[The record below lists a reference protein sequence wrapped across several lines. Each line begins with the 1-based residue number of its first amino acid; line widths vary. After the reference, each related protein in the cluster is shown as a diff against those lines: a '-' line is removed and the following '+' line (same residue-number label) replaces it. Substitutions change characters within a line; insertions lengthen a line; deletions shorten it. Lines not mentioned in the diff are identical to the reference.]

1 MAGTTPGPAGGA
13 PAGATGVPAGGP
25 AGDPAGLPVLERGRS
40 LPADPPAVAFVSLPT
55 GVGGSTR
62 SLANLLGRLSGRATR
77 VLAGPPG
84 GRFVGMVG
92 ERGLAEW
99 HLPVVD
105 PLPGLAPLRRART
118 ALRLARA
125 LRPHRRRVRAI
136 HANGFNELAAALPA
150 AIAWRLPVVVWVHNF
165 TAGRAVAPMRAVWP
179 LVRRRTEVR
188 WAAVSPLARDLV
200 ADAGLARAE
209 DVAVVPNPI
218 DPADVVADRPPA
230 DEDDGAGGPPTVAF
244 LGTPRDYKGFQF
256 LPDLVE
262 KVAEREPV
270 RWLLF
275 TQQTDDHLPEVWDR
289 LRALE
294 ADGRLTIAGKTTDVA
309 GAYARC
315 DVVVCPSVLESF
327 CRVAAEAMLNG
338 IPVAGSDLGPVR
350 ALLGD
355 DEAGLLFP
363 VGDLDAGADAIA
375 RLARD
380 PQLRERLG
388 REGRARAAQFG
399 PEAVGDRFAQLLG
412 LGSAAGTPGER
423 TGPPSAPT
431 VPVS

>member
-1 MAGTTPGPAGGA
+1 MAETSPGPA
-13 PAGATGVPAGGP
+13 AGARAAEAPTAVGSGP
-25 AGDPAGLPVLERGRS
+25 PVLARGGS
-40 LPADPPAVAFVSLPT
+40 LPALPPAVAFVSLPT

-62 SLANLLGRLSGRATR
+62 SLANLMDRLGGRATR

-92 ERGLAEW
+92 DRDLAEW

-118 ALRLARA
+118 ALRLVRA
-125 LRPHRRRVRAI
+125 LRPHRRRVRAV

-150 AIAWRLPVVVWVHNF
+150 AIVWRLPVVVWVHNF

-200 ADAGLARAE
+200 AEAGLARAE

-218 DPADVVADRPPA
+218 DPADVVAAERPP
-230 DEDDGAGGPPTVAF
+230 AGGPPTVAF

-294 ADGRLTIAGKTTDVA
+294 AAGELTIAGKTTDVA

-338 IPVAGSDLGPVR
+338 IPVAGSDLEPVR

-355 DEAGLLFP
+355 GEAGLLFP

-380 PQLRERLG
+380 RQLRERLG
-388 REGRARAAQFG
+388 REGRVRAAQFG
-399 PEAVGDRFAQLLG
+399 PEVVGERFAQLLG
-412 LGSAAGTPGER
+412 LVDGAGAPGER
-423 TGPPSAPT
+423 TGSPPAPT
-431 VPVS
+431 VPAA